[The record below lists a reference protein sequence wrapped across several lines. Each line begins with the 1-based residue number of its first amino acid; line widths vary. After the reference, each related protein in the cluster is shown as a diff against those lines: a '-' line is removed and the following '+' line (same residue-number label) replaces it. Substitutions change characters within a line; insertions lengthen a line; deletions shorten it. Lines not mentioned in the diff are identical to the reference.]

1 MLCREEYEGREREVL
16 APYAAFSG
24 DSRGREHS
32 EPDCPYRSQ
41 FQRDRD
47 RIIHSEAFR
56 RLEYKTQ
63 VFVNHEGDY
72 YRTRLTHT
80 LEVAQ
85 LSRGVARTLRLNE
98 DLAEAIALAHD
109 LGHTPFGHRGET
121 VLNELMADNGGFEH
135 NRQSFR
141 VVTYLERRYPQFDGL
156 NLTYEVRE
164 GIVKHTGE
172 YDAPDVPSFR
182 TYGYPTLEAQIVNV
196 ADQIAYMNHD
206 LDDGLQSGML
216 TYDVLEGVSLWQEV
230 FERVKGDFP
239 DARPRMH
246 KYQTIRRLIHLLIT
260 DLQDTT
266 RGRIDELDLAS
277 SDDVREK
284 GRDVVAQSESMK
296 AKAKELLNT
305 LFTNLYQHYHVERM
319 AQKSARVLK
328 DLFHSY
334 LKNPKL
340 LPPTLYKLIE
350 SEGMAELRVCD
361 YIAGMTDRFA
371 LQEHAK
377 LFDPREDA

>member
-1 MLCREEYEGREREVL
+1 MLCREEYENREREIL
-16 APYAAFSG
+16 APYAAFSA
-24 DSRGREHS
+24 DSRGREHD
-32 EPDCPYRSQ
+32 EPSCPYRSQ

-47 RIIHSEAFR
+47 RIVHCEAFR

-85 LSRGVARTLRLNE
+85 ISRGIARTLRLNE

-109 LGHTPFGHRGET
+109 LGHTPFGHRGEG
-121 VLNELMADNGGFEH
+121 VLNELMAEHGGFEH

-172 YDAPDVPSFR
+172 YDAPDVPSFS
-182 TYGYPTLEAQIVNV
+182 TEGYPTLEAQIVNV

-216 TYDVLEGVSLWQEV
+216 TFEILEGVPLWQRIFADVQKE
-230 FERVKGDFP
+230 FP
-239 DARPRMH
+239 AARPKIH
-246 KYQTIRRLIHLLIT
+246 KYQTIRRLIHYLIT
-260 DLQDTT
+260 DLQEETRRRIEKSALSSLHDVRA
-266 RGRIDELDLAS
+266 RGRHIVAHSTAVSAETKCLLD
-277 SDDVREK
+277 
-284 GRDVVAQSESMK
+284 
-296 AKAKELLNT
+296 T
-305 LFTNLYQHYHVERM
+305 LMEHLYRHYHVERM
-319 AQKSARVLK
+319 AQKSATILK
-328 DLFHSY
+328 DLFSSY
-334 LKNPKL
+334 LANPRI
-340 LPPTLYKLIE
+340 LPPTLCRTIE
-350 SEGMAELRVCD
+350 ADGLAHLHVCD

-377 LFDPREDA
+377 LFDPHERV

>member
-1 MLCREEYEGREREVL
+1 MLCREEYERREREIL
-16 APYAAFSG
+16 APYAAPSAQ
-24 DSRGREHS
+24 SQGREHE
-32 EPDCPYRSQ
+32 EPECKYRSC

-85 LSRGVARTLRLNE
+85 ISRGIARTLRLNE
-98 DLAEAIALAHD
+98 DLTEAIALAHD

-121 VLNELMADNGGFEH
+121 VLNDLMAAHGGFEH

-164 GIVKHTGE
+164 GIVKHTGA
-172 YDAPDVPSFR
+172 YDAPDVPSFQSQ
-182 TYGYPTLEAQIVNV
+182 GYPTLEAQIVNV
-196 ADQIAYMNHD
+196 SDQIAYMNHD

-216 TYDVLEGVSLWQEV
+216 TFELLEVVDLWQEV
-230 FERVKGDFP
+230 FSRVQRDFP
-239 DARPRMH
+239 RARPKMH
-246 KYQTIRRLIHLLIT
+246 KYQTIRRLIHVLIT
-260 DLQDTT
+260 DLQEETGK
-266 RGRIDELDLAS
+266 RLKELGLTS
-277 SDDVREK
+277 LDDVRERGK
-284 GRDVVAQSESMK
+284 EVVAHSKEMK
-296 AKAKELLNT
+296 AKITRLLDT
-305 LFTNLYQHYHVERM
+305 LLVNLYQHYHVERM
-319 AQKSARVLK
+319 AQKSGRILR

-334 LKNPKL
+334 VENPKL
-340 LPPTLYKLIE
+340 LPPTLCKLIQE
-350 SEGMAELRVCD
+350 DGLAPLHVCD
-361 YIAGMTDRFA
+361 YVAGMTDRFA

-377 LFDPREDA
+377 LFDPKERV

>member
-1 MLCREEYEGREREVL
+1 MLCREEYEQRERDIC
-16 APYAAFSG
+16 APYACLSAESQ
-24 DSRGREHS
+24 GREHA
-32 EPDCPYRSQ
+32 EPKCPYRSE

-47 RIIHSEAFR
+47 RVVHSEAFR

-85 LSRGVARTLRLNE
+85 ISRGIARTLRLNE

-121 VLNELMADNGGFEH
+121 VLNELMANHGGFEH

-182 TYGYPTLEAQIVNV
+182 TQGYPTLEAQIVNV
-196 ADQIAYMNHD
+196 ADQITYMNHD

-216 TYDVLEGVSLWQEV
+216 TFKALEGVKLWQEMFTQV
-230 FERVKGDFP
+230 QKDFP
-239 DARPRMH
+239 NVRSKIH

-260 DLQDTT
+260 DLQEET
-266 RGRIDELDLAS
+266 RERINSLELKSLG
-277 SDDVREK
+277 DVRQK
-284 GRDVVAQSESMK
+284 GKEVVAHSADIKEK
-296 AKAKELLNT
+296 AKILLDT
-305 LFTNLYQHYHVERM
+305 LFRNLYQHYHVERM
-319 AQKSARVLK
+319 AQKSGRVLR
-328 DLFHSY
+328 DLFGSY
-334 LKNPKL
+334 LGNPKL
-340 LPPTLYKLIE
+340 LPPTLCKLIQN
-350 SEGMAELRVCD
+350 EGMAELRVCD

-377 LFDPREDA
+377 LFDPKENV